1 MPVDT
6 VPSRHGPSG
15 DGLIETGRTDG
26 LLVAVLVP
34 VKRFDHAKGRLG
46 TLLTSA
52 ERVELARWLAGRVVA
67 SARDVAVFVACDN
80 EMVAEWADAIG
91 GPDQRVEVL
100 WCPGMGLNGA
110 VDSSRETIAGK
121 GFEHIIVAHSDL
133 PLADDLARLAVRDTI
148 TIVPDRALG
157 GTNVMAL
164 PVEAAVTASYGGNS
178 FRSHLAMALA
188 DRFRVEVRRDPFL
201 SLDVDTP
208 TDLRHPMLHEELP
221 SWLRTILVN
230 RR

>member
-1 MPVDT
+1 VPVDNEPVDT
-6 VPSRHGPSG
+6 VPVVHGAG
-15 DGLIETGRTDG
+15 DR

-46 TLLTSA
+46 TLLSSD
-52 ERVELARWLAGRVVA
+52 ERVELARWLAERVVA
-67 SARDVAVFVACDN
+67 SAGAAPVFVACDN
-80 EMVAEWADAIG
+80 EIVAEWADSAG
-91 GPDQRVEVL
+91 AEVL

-110 VDSSRETIAGK
+110 VDTSRETIAGK
-121 GFEHIIVAHSDL
+121 GFDHIVVAHSDL
-133 PLADDLARLAVRDTI
+133 PFATDLGRLAVRDTI

-164 PVEAAVTASYGGNS
+164 PVRSAVTASYGANS
-178 FRSHLAMALA
+178 FRSHLAMALD
-188 DRFRVEVRRDPFL
+188 DRFRVEVRRDRYL

-208 TDLRHPMLHEELP
+208 ADLRHPMLHEELP
-221 SWLRTILVN
+221 PWLRTILAN

>member
-1 MPVDT
+1 MPVATEPID
-6 VPSRHGPSG
+6 HGQVD
-15 DGLIETGRTDG
+15 DGH
-26 LLVAVLVP
+26 VAVLVP

-46 TLLTSA
+46 TLLTSD
-52 ERVELARWLAGRVVA
+52 ERVDLARWLAGRVVA
-67 SARDVAVFVACDN
+67 SAGDVAVFVACDN
-80 EMVAEWADAIG
+80 EIVAEWADTAG
-91 GPDQRVEVL
+91 APGRRVEVL

-121 GFEHIIVAHSDL
+121 GFDHIIVAHSDL
-133 PLADDLARLAVRDTI
+133 PFASDLARIAVRDTI

-164 PVEAAVTASYGGNS
+164 PVGATLTASYGPNS
-178 FRSHLAMALA
+178 FRSHLAMALD
-188 DRFRVEVRRDPFL
+188 DRFRVEVRRDPYL

-208 TDLRHPMLHEELP
+208 ADLRHPMLHEELP
-221 SWLRTILVN
+221 PWLRTILAN